1 MAGSSS
7 GTTVTIDLGV
17 QLRLIESSLRD
28 AQNALKMLKPDS
40 KSFKELQRILAVIT
54 QQMNKIEAQSK
65 SPISSTKQLTQIDR
79 EFAKI
84 NESIA
89 SFQTALSHVDFSD
102 LELDPG
108 TAKRF
113 QELTEQIAAS
123 QKKYEDL
130 KQAQA
135 EALGK
140 NADVQALVPDSKVV
154 QKGYDALAQAIED
167 GATKT
172 EAELRAAE
180 KALNTSKKKIDIGKR
195 IYSITGNDGKNR
207 LPQVEKQK
215 ITDAI
220 PELDRFISTDKNGAM
235 RFRSGTPYGGGKSFG
250 PGEAKQQLIQ
260 YLKELYSL
268 NDAEVTKLTEETAK
282 STSTQFLAKLEEEIG
297 KGVKSEIFGRS
308 LRGFKKASSDIGQQT
323 TDYEEAKSRNEQ
335 AQRARDALNTSGSI
349 IDASSETTREEIEHL
364 KIEIEDLKAKLTQAA
379 QANTQMQNSLNDM
392 GDAAKKGQ
400 QDLEKT
406 NNELERT
413 KTVASAF
420 DRIKQGIIN
429 FTGFHQVMRMVG
441 SAVREAM
448 NHIKQLDS
456 TMNGIAIVTNMTTA
470 DLWDQVGVYSD
481 IARQYGVSIQGAYEV
496 SKIYYQA
503 GYETNEVMTL
513 MNETLKLSKI
523 SGLDYATTTDYMMT
537 AMRGFKLEMED
548 ASHVVDV
555 YSGLAANTAVSQ
567 KELAEAMTRTASSME
582 SVGATFEETS
592 AMIATMVAV
601 TRESA
606 SNIGS
611 AMKSIGSRFGELTKD
626 PTALL
631 DAEGEAMSF
640 NKVDKALR
648 SVGITLQTTDH
659 QFRDFTDVIL
669 ELADKWDTLDSAQQ
683 RYIATQF
690 AGNRLVLLAFSRAA

>member
-40 KSFKELQRILAVIT
+40 KSFKELQKILAVIT

-65 SPISSTKQLTQIDR
+65 SPISSTKQITQIDR
-79 EFAKI
+79 EFEKI

-89 SFQTALSHVDFSD
+89 SFQVALSHVDFSE

-123 QKKYEDL
+123 QKKYDDL

-140 NADVQALVPDSKVV
+140 NADVQALVPDSKIV
-154 QKGYDALAQAIED
+154 KKNYDALAEAIED
-167 GATKT
+167 GAD
-172 EAELRAAE
+172 RAALARE
-180 KALNTSKKKIDIGKR
+180 KAEREYAEAKKVLEDRTPLPDIGS
-195 IYSITGNDGKNR
+195 SI
-207 LPQVEKQK
+207 KQREGRK
-215 ITDAI
+215 KGTTESVVNKSALIASNPEFSRFFKANGETVSWAAGARGDKVLSADDSRAAFIQYMHDTFSLTDS
-220 PELDRFISTDKNGAM
+220 ETTAM
-235 RFRSGTPYGGGKSFG
+235 AQLAGGKTATAFLVALQA
-250 PGEAKQQLIQ
+250 EIQ
-260 YLKELYSL
+260 K
-268 NDAEVTKLTEETAK
+268 
-282 STSTQFLAKLEEEIG
+282 G
-297 KGVKSEIFGRS
+297 KKSEIFGS
-308 LRGFKKASSDIGQQT
+308 VFSD
-323 TDYEEAKSRNEQ
+323 EEAMKTAVTEKAAVVAQAQKKDEQ
-335 AQRARDALNTSGSI
+335 AQRAREALNTSGTAL
-349 IDASSETTREEIEHL
+349 DAGSEETRKEIASL
-364 KIEIEDLKAKLTQAA
+364 KIEIEDLKARLIQATQANA
-379 QANTQMQNSLNDM
+379 QMQGSLNDM

-413 KTVASAF
+413 KIVASAF

-567 KELAEAMTRTASSME
+567 KELATAMTRTASSME

-690 AGNRLVLLAFSRAA
+690 ARQAG

>member
-1 MAGSSS
+1 MAGSSG

-65 SPISSTKQLTQIDR
+65 SPISSTKQLTQIDK

-89 SFQTALSHVDFSD
+89 SFQVALSHVDFSE

-108 TAKRF
+108 VAARF
-113 QELTEQIAAS
+113 QELRTEIADS
-123 QKKYEDL
+123 QKKFQDL

-135 EALGK
+135 QALGK
-140 NADVQALVPDSKVV
+140 NADVQALVPDPQIV
-154 QKGYDALAQAIED
+154 QKGYDALAKAIED
-167 GATKT
+167 GAAR
-172 EAELRAAE
+172 AEEKQRKAE
-180 KALNTSKKKIDIGKR
+180 KALSQKRTQYQPLLDKERRLLSVTGTKKDDGTVDIEQDLESVLPNLSQFVARNKDGSIRSWKGKASGFGQGEARKGLLQEVQAAFTLSDDEIQKLAQLTAGQTAPKFIEILQAEIGKR
-195 IYSITGNDGKNR
+195 TKS
-207 LPQVEKQK
+207 QVFGHAFKD
-215 ITDAI
+215 I
-220 PELDRFISTDKNGAM
+220 DKAYKDLQ
-235 RFRSGTPYGGGKSFG
+235 PA
-250 PGEAKQQLIQ
+250 EAKF
-260 YLKELYSL
+260 
-268 NDAEVTKLTEETAK
+268 ATA
-282 STSTQFLAKLEEEIG
+282 Q
-297 KGVKSEIFGRS
+297 SE
-308 LRGFKKASSDIGQQT
+308 
-323 TDYEEAKSRNEQ
+323 NEQ
-335 AQRARDALNTSGSI
+335 AQRAMAALNDADQEVGSGSE
-349 IDASSETTREEIEHL
+349 AMRAEIERL
-364 KIEIEDLKAKLTQAA
+364 NIEVENLKARLIEATQT
-379 QANTQMQNSLNDM
+379 NTQMQNSLNGM
-392 GDAAKKGQ
+392 GDAAKKSQ

-413 KTVASAF
+413 KNVASAF

-690 AGNRLVLLAFSRAA
+690 AGNRLILLAFSRAA